1 MMKAVAA
8 VSTVLCLGL
17 GSCSFPPSPP
27 GIGFVYTDVKG
38 PLATN
43 PGPMGT
49 KVGMAESQAIL
60 GIVAQGDSSIDTA
73 AKNGSINE
81 VTHVDFKSWTILGI
95 VSRFTTIVHG
105 N

>member
-1 MMKAVAA
+1 MKKTAIAL
-8 VSTVLCLGL
+8 STVLCLGL
-17 GSCSFPPSPP
+17 ASCSFPPTPP
-27 GIGFVYTDVKG
+27 GAGFIYTDVQG

-43 PGPMGT
+43 PGTMGS

-60 GIVAQGDSSIDTA
+60 GLVAQGDSSIDTA
-73 AKNGSINE
+73 AKNAGITE

-95 VSRFTTIVHG
+95 VSRFTTVVHG